1 MAAKFR
7 IALAVVI
14 ALVIASASVV
24 VWCIETLGHMI
35 YPPGRDLD
43 LHDAEQVKAYMAA
56 LPPGAILGV
65 LVGWLAGVF
74 VGCKTA
80 CKISKVSP
88 RTACGIFGGLFL
100 AEVVSMLIMFPHPMW
115 FAALSMVTVIGV
127 VVLVAKRA
135 DVRVAK

>member
-65 LVGWLAGVF
+65 LVGWLAGV
-74 VGCKTA
+74 VW
-80 CKISKVSP
+80 
-88 RTACGIFGGLFL
+88 
-100 AEVVSMLIMFPHPMW
+100 MLIMFPHPMW